1 MSAKPGKDFHS
12 AYVDGE
18 MPEKFTAEYERL
30 VAEYPE
36 SGEELSRVRKI
47 HELLRE
53 DAGEVPLSDEFVERS
68 FEKLQSRMKFSR
80 TVRMAERPSAK
91 SALRFAGV
99 PTATAAAAAV
109 AVAMLSPTGGDKP
122 AAQSPLRLASLSG
135 NEVRTLPSESVKVD
149 GTITSGQFAALTAS
163 PRPDGESV
171 LKASITPIASADV
184 KIDGTISSEQLPEVF
199 SAVASSAAADAPQRT
214 IRASSLV
221 SSPRGRQGFGS
232 RRFRS
237 GMTSVDVFRPDFQDR
252 RQLRISV
259 PEIHEIGGIDG
270 MDGICAPDEFAGE

>member
-18 MPEKFTAEYERL
+18 MPEKFTAEYERI

-36 SGEELSRVRKI
+36 SGAELSRVRKI

-53 DAGEVPLSDEFVERS
+53 DAAEVPLSDEFVERS
-68 FEKLQSRMKFSR
+68 FEKLQSRMKFSK

-99 PTATAAAAAV
+99 PVATAAAAAV
-109 AVAMLSPTGGDKP
+109 AVVMLSPTGGDRP

-135 NEVRTLPSESVKVD
+135 GEVRTLPSESVKVD
-149 GTITSGQFAALTAS
+149 GTITSGQFAALPAS
-163 PRPDGESV
+163 SRSDGESV

-199 SAVASSAAADAPQRT
+199 SAVASSSADMPQRT
-214 IRASSLV
+214 IRASSLA

-237 GMTSVDVFRPDFQDR
+237 GMTSVDVFRPDFHDGG
-252 RQLRISV
+252 QLRISV
-259 PEIHEIGGIDG
+259 PEIHEMGGIDG
-270 MDGICAPDEFAGE
+270 ICGPDEFAGE